1 MFFRVEERSDRASQA
16 GQVSQP
22 VQACEPGQG
31 DLSKLIVPAYFF
43 GVKLMFVGVVNFGQ
57 VQKKGSSVWKIFG
70 HILTL
75 ISVIFIGHVN

>member
-57 VQKKGSSVWKIFG
+57 VQKIRFVGVNIFRSYSNQF
-70 HILTL
+70 
-75 ISVIFIGHVN
+75 SVIFIWSC